1 MGDVLDRAREI
12 AADVLLPAADEVD
25 ATATIPEAHFRALAD
40 AGLFGLAAPPEHGG
54 PDVAF
59 DDFLGVVETLAG
71 ACLATTFTWMQHHG
85 SVRALAATGND
96 ALRERH
102 LAAAVAGTTRCGVAY
117 AGAIP
122 QPPLLWATRVD
133 GGWRLDGTAPL
144 VTGWGLVD
152 LLQVSARDAAT
163 ADADDAEA
171 RIVTVLVPASAPAGV
186 TVHPLDL
193 AAANGSR
200 TVRLQ
205 VDGWA
210 VGDDAVVATPTRAQF
225 LAGQHASA
233 RVNGC
238 LALGVAGRCA
248 ALVEEVLVEAGEEA
262 GGEAVAATL
271 RKALDAARDDLDA
284 ALADPDAMP
293 AARAAASALAVR
305 AAATLTVAVG
315 SRAIVGR
322 HPARRLAREAAFTLV
337 AAGRPGIRAALLDV
351 LPPGP

>member
-1 MGDVLDRAREI
+1 MGDVLDRAREV
-12 AADVLLPAADEVD
+12 AARVLLPAADEVD
-25 ATATIPEAHFRALAD
+25 ATATIPEEHFRALAD
-40 AGLFGLAAPPEHGG
+40 AGLHGLAAPPEHGG
-54 PDVAF
+54 PDVSF

-85 SVRALAATGND
+85 SVRALVATGND

-102 LAAAVAGTTRCGVAY
+102 LAAAVRGTTRCGVAY

-152 LLQVSARDAAT
+152 LLQISARDAAT
-163 ADADDAEA
+163 ADADDADA
-171 RIVTVLVPASAPAGV
+171 RIVTVLVPAAVPADPSAV

-193 AAANGSR
+193 AAADASR
-200 TVRLQ
+200 TVRLE
-205 VDGWA
+205 VDGWV
-210 VGDDAVVATPTRAQF
+210 VGDDAVVATPSRAQF

-233 RVNGC
+233 RINGC
-238 LALGVAGRCA
+238 LALGVTGRCA
-248 ALVEEVLVEAGEEA
+248 ALVEEAGEAG
-262 GGEAVAATL
+262 VAATL
-271 RKALDAARDDLDA
+271 WKALDAARDDLDA

-305 AAATLTVAVG
+305 SAATLTVAVG
-315 SRAIVGR
+315 SRAIIGR

-337 AAGRPGIRAALLDV
+337 AAGRPEIRSALLDV
-351 LPPGP
+351 LPGS

>member
-1 MGDVLDRAREI
+1 MGDVLDRARDV

-25 ATATIPEAHFRALAD
+25 ATATIPEGHFRALAD
-40 AGLFGLAAPPEHGG
+40 AGLYGLAAPSGLGG
-54 PDVAF
+54 PEVPF
-59 DDFLGVVETLAG
+59 EDFLGIVETLAG
-71 ACLATTFTWMQHHG
+71 ACLTTTFTWMQHHG
-85 SVRALAATGND
+85 VVRGLAGTTNT

-102 LAAAVAGTTRCGVAY
+102 LADAVRGTTRCGVAF

-122 QPPLLWATRVD
+122 QPPKLWATRVD
-133 GGWRLDGTAPL
+133 GGWRLDGVAPL
-144 VTGWGLVD
+144 VTGWGIVD
-152 LLQVSARDAAT
+152 LLLVSARDAAT
-163 ADADDAEA
+163 ADADADTDDDDDDRA
-171 RIVTVLVPASAPAGV
+171 RVVSVLVPARAARGV

-200 TVRLQ
+200 TVRLD
-205 VDGWA
+205 VDGWS
-210 VGDDAVVATPTRAQF
+210 VRDDAVVATPTRAEF
-225 LAGQHASA
+225 LAARHAGV

-248 ALVEEVLVEAGEEA
+248 ALVEEAGEPEP
-262 GGEAVAATL
+262 AAAL

-284 ALADPDAMP
+284 GLADAARMP
-293 AARAAASALAVR
+293 AARAAASELAVR

-337 AAGRPGIRAALLDV
+337 AAGRPEIRSELLDA
-351 LPPGP
+351 LPGS